1 MTDAPHDALPFVA
14 PCRRVQARAPWRWLR
29 AGWGDLR
36 AGGSASLAYGAAL
49 TAVSY
54 VVAWLTWQYGT
65 LGLYAGLATGFVF
78 VGPLLAVG
86 LYSLS
91 RQREA
96 GHAPQL
102 SRSLREARGPLR
114 DLLILGVVLLIVL
127 LVWARAVAMVHVFAP
142 SDPDTPLLELLPF
155 VLVGIA
161 VGGLFAAVIFAAT
174 AFALPFVL
182 DRDADAITAALSS
195 ANAVLRNKGPA
206 LIWAGVVVALVLVG
220 FATAFFAFLVIFPLL
235 GHATWHAYRETI
247 DAGGWPQRGSLST
260 EKSGDR
266 LA

>member
-1 MTDAPHDALPFVA
+1 VTDAPQDALPFVA
-14 PCRRVQARAPWRWLR
+14 PCRPIPVGAPWRWLR
-29 AGWGDLR
+29 AGWDDLR
-36 AGGSASLAYGAAL
+36 AGGSASLAYGASL

-102 SRSLREARGPLR
+102 GPSLRQARGPLR

-127 LVWARAVAMVHVFAP
+127 LIWARAVAMVHVFAP

-195 ANAVLRNKGPA
+195 ANAVLRNKAAA
-206 LIWAGVVVALVLVG
+206 LLWGGLVVVLVLVG
-220 FATAFFAFLVIFPLL
+220 FATVFFAFVVIFPLL

-247 DAGGWPQRGSLST
+247 DSAAWPPRGN
-260 EKSGDR
+260 
-266 LA
+266 